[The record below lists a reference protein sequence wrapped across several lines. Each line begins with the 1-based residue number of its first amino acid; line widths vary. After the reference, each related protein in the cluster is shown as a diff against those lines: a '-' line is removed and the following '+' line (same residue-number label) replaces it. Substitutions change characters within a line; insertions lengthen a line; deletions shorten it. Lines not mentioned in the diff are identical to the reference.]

1 MVRSTPHET
10 AVPAPSAR
18 GPDDTDTLWPDEPI
32 AHDAANRAGGRDLV
46 IGDLHGHFDTLEH
59 ALAALAFDTARD
71 RLFSV
76 GDLIDRGPRS
86 RDAIEWLTAGRFAG
100 AVRGNHE
107 LMMVDALRKN
117 ADGVAAVSA
126 GVPLPTVVAVLG
138 HASPNTTAVYTTATV
153 PKPASSSH
161 ACGAELP

>member
-18 GPDDTDTLWPDEPI
+18 GPDGTDTLWPDEPI
-32 AHDAANRAGGRDLV
+32 AHD
-46 IGDLHGHFDTLEH
+46 
-59 ALAALAFDTARD
+59 ALAFDTARD

-107 LMMVDALRKN
+107 PMMVDALRKN
-117 ADGVAAVSA
+117 AYGVAAVSA